1 MVPRLASFIRPSAW
15 LVMAVVCVVLAACE
29 GGGGNPGTPGGS
41 AGSGSV
47 QPSNPPLEG
56 NWEVTLTTG
65 ATTTQAV
72 TVPAANV
79 PTSEAEVDTA
89 RILRLLAATRFAGY
103 VTDIVNNTLH
113 VVDADTDYT
122 MVINSVSVVN
132 FSGCGNCT
140 VGSVVNFDVT
150 INFTESGTFDG
161 APIPTRTTSMTMQVR
176 YRRIS

>member
-1 MVPRLASFIRPSAW
+1 MVPRIVSLTW
-15 LVMAVVCVVLAACE
+15 LRALFGAACLVLLLVGCE
-29 GGGGNPGTPGGS
+29 GGGGNPGAQGGS
-41 AGSGSV
+41 GGGGSV

-56 NWEVTLTTG
+56 SWEVTLTSG

-89 RILRLLAATRFAGY
+89 RIVRLLAAGRFAGY
-103 VTDIVNNTLH
+103 VTDISNNTLH

-122 MVINSVSVVN
+122 MVINSVAVVN

-140 VGSVVNFDVT
+140 VGSVVSFDVT

-176 YRRIS
+176 YRRIA